1 MRSDTVI
8 WSNPTLSL
16 IIPPILHSLLW
27 IVATGHLPVET
38 YVGKVRYP
46 RDLSFLGNS
55 CSVCGT
61 SRKEKVTRSSSLHKI
76 QHFYW

>member
-16 IIPPILHSLLW
+16 IIPPIHHSLLW

-38 YVGKVRYP
+38 YVGKVP
-46 RDLSFLGNS
+46 AGSFIF
-55 CSVCGT
+55 
-61 SRKEKVTRSSSLHKI
+61 R
-76 QHFYW
+76 